1 MAQNPPPPTPPQFPS
16 PEELKSKITD
26 FMKQN
31 FGDHVSVATITE
43 PEPAVAEEDEKP
55 EKTEHKEFEFHLLP
69 RDIKAHLDRF
79 VIKQEEAKKV
89 LAIAVCDHYN
99 HANYLRRLEKEDPNR
114 AQEIEYIKQNVI
126 LVGPTGVGKTY
137 LIKHIADL
145 IKVPFVKAD
154 ATKFSETGYVGGD
167 VEDLVRELVHK
178 ADGDVNLAQF
188 GIIYI
193 DEIDKIA
200 SAGNLIGRDVSGR
213 GVQTT
218 LLKLMEETEVPVRSM
233 NDLQAQLQA
242 AFEFQRRGKAKRDT
256 INTRHILFVV
266 SGAFGKLKE
275 QVARRVRH
283 GQIGF
288 SAQPIQV
295 MDNELFQHVTT
306 QDFMEYG
313 FEPEFI
319 GRLPVR
325 VVCEDLDANDLF
337 DIMKFSEGS
346 LLRQYERAFRAY
358 GIEISFEDEAL
369 RLLAQAA
376 ATEKTGARGLL
387 TVFEKLFRDYKFHL
401 AGSGLTQLRVSAA
414 LVREPQR
421 VLEQLMAEGHKL
433 EAQMLEAGAREF
445 AEKFSKDHGL
455 EISLDESAIRRLV
468 ERAQAERMT
477 MTDLCAHL
485 FKDFQFGL
493 SLIKKNTGRTQFVLN
508 AAAIDA
514 PDKFLSDLVVHTIQL
529 HRRKTPDCMKPLLV
543 AFLDQTARHLPARGG
558 CGGSK
563 RLIACMKRSLITT
576 LIIGVAVAL
585 IVGAL
590 HATKVIAGF
599 EAVAAQLVTDYA
611 GATRVVGEKWQYVFV
626 LLIALGV
633 AWLSLSNPRCG
644 TMARLVINRV
654 IAGGTVWPRVGL
666 LSLPRIF
673 SAGAVSPGGRV
684 CSPRRR
690 RVVGF
695 FAQEPLT
702 SNPHIVCRSRFQR
715 AISPS

>member
-1 MAQNPPPPTPPQFPS
+1 MAQNPPPPPPSFPS
-16 PEELKSKITD
+16 PEELKSKITE

-31 FGDHVSVATITE
+31 FGDRVSVATITE
-43 PEPAVAEEDEKP
+43 PEPAAAEEDEKQ
-55 EKTEHKEFEFHLLP
+55 EKTEQKEFEFHLLP

-114 AQEIEYIKQNVI
+114 AQEVEYMKQNVI

-137 LIKHIADL
+137 LIKHVAEL

-178 ADGDVNLAQF
+178 AEGDVNLAQF

-200 SAGNLIGRDVSGR
+200 SAGSLIGRDVSGR

-242 AFEFQRRGKAKRDT
+242 AFEFQRRGKATRET

-266 SGAFGKLKE
+266 SGAFEKLKE
-275 QVARRVRH
+275 QVARRVRQ

-288 SAQPIQV
+288 SAEPIQV

-306 QDFMEYG
+306 RDFIEYG

-325 VVCEDLDANDLF
+325 VVCEELDADDLF
-337 DIMKFSEGS
+337 SIMKYSEGS

-369 RLLAQAA
+369 RLLAEAA
-376 ATEKTGARGLL
+376 AKEKTGARGLL
-387 TVFEKLFRDYKFHL
+387 TVFEKLFRDYKYYL
-401 AGSGLTQLRVSAA
+401 AGSGLSQLRVTAA
-414 LVREPQR
+414 LVREPKR
-421 VLEQLMAEGHKL
+421 VLDRLMAEGHKL
-433 EAQMLEAGAREF
+433 EGQMLEAGAHQF
-445 AEKFSKDHGL
+445 AEKFNREHGL
-455 EISLDESAIRRLV
+455 EIVLDEAAVRRLV

-477 MTDLCAHL
+477 MNDLCDHL
-485 FKDFQFGL
+485 FKDYQFGL
-493 SLIKKNTGRTQFVLN
+493 NLVKKNTGQTKFVIN
-508 AAAIDA
+508 AGAVDA
-514 PDKFLSDLVVHTIQL
+514 PDKFLSELVVQSYY
-529 HRRKTPDCMKPLLV
+529 P
-543 AFLDQTARHLPARGG
+543 
-558 CGGSK
+558 
-563 RLIACMKRSLITT
+563 
-576 LIIGVAVAL
+576 
-585 IVGAL
+585 GA
-590 HATKVIAGF
+590 
-599 EAVAAQLVTDYA
+599 AAQKV
-611 GATRVVGEKWQYVFV
+611 
-626 LLIALGV
+626 
-633 AWLSLSNPRCG
+633 
-644 TMARLVINRV
+644 
-654 IAGGTVWPRVGL
+654 
-666 LSLPRIF
+666 
-673 SAGAVSPGGRV
+673 
-684 CSPRRR
+684 
-690 RVVGF
+690 
-695 FAQEPLT
+695 
-702 SNPHIVCRSRFQR
+702 
-715 AISPS
+715 

>member
-1 MAQNPPPPTPPQFPS
+1 
-16 PEELKSKITD
+16 
-26 FMKQN
+26 MKQN
-31 FGDHVSVATITE
+31 FGDRVSVATITE
-43 PEPAVAEEDEKP
+43 PEPAAAEEDEKP
-55 EKTEHKEFEFHLLP
+55 EEGERKEFEFNLLP

-99 HANYLRRLEKEDPNR
+99 HANYLRRLEKEDPDR

-178 ADGDVNLAQF
+178 ANGDVNLAQF

-266 SGAFGKLKE
+266 SGAFEKLKE

-288 SAQPIQV
+288 SAQPVQV

-306 QDFMEYG
+306 HDFIEYG

-325 VVCEDLDANDLF
+325 VVCEELDAKDLF
-337 DIMKFSEGS
+337 DIMKYSEGS

-369 RLLAQAA
+369 RLLAQTGAL
-376 ATEKTGARGLL
+376 EKTGARGLL

-401 AGSGLTQLRVSAA
+401 AGSGLTQLRVTATV
-414 LVREPQR
+414 VREPQR
-421 VLEQLMAEGHKL
+421 VLEQLMVEGHKL
-433 EAQMLEAGAREF
+433 EAQMLEAGTREF
-445 AEKFSKDHGL
+445 ADKFSREHGL
-455 EISLDESAIRRLV
+455 EIVFDDSAVRRLV
-468 ERAQAERMT
+468 ERTQAERMT
-477 MTDLCAHL
+477 MGDMCAHL
-485 FKDFQFGL
+485 FKDYQFGL
-493 SLIKKNTGRTQFVLN
+493 SLISKNTGQTKFALG
-508 AAAIDA
+508 ASAIDA
-514 PDKFLSDLVVHTIQL
+514 PDKFLSDLVVQSYYPAAKAPARNASAKNTSGKSA
-529 HRRKTPDCMKPLLV
+529 RDSS
-543 AFLDQTARHLPARGG
+543 DSARH
-558 CGGSK
+558 S
-563 RLIACMKRSLITT
+563 
-576 LIIGVAVAL
+576 
-585 IVGAL
+585 
-590 HATKVIAGF
+590 
-599 EAVAAQLVTDYA
+599 D
-611 GATRVVGEKWQYVFV
+611 
-626 LLIALGV
+626 
-633 AWLSLSNPRCG
+633 
-644 TMARLVINRV
+644 
-654 IAGGTVWPRVGL
+654 AGGQK
-666 LSLPRIF
+666 
-673 SAGAVSPGGRV
+673 A
-684 CSPRRR
+684 
-690 RVVGF
+690 
-695 FAQEPLT
+695 
-702 SNPHIVCRSRFQR
+702 
-715 AISPS
+715 